1 MDNHTDIENNVS
13 SVVPTEGALVR
24 ATFDARI
31 GVRAILT
38 VKRGDRP
45 VPFGSVVREEQS
57 GVTSMAGDD
66 GQIYLSGLP
75 LKGKLLI
82 QWGDGQGSQ
91 CRASYSLPEES
102 LKQAVVMATATCS

>member
-1 MDNHTDIENNVS
+1 M
-13 SVVPTEGALVR
+13 
-24 ATFDARI
+24 
-31 GVRAILT
+31 RAIIT

-45 VPFGSVVREEQS
+45 VPFGSVVREVQS

-75 LKGKLLI
+75 LKGNLLI
-82 QWGDGQGSQ
+82 QWGDGKGSQ
-91 CRASYSLPEES
+91 CRANYSLPEES